1 MAAKVLVFAG
11 SSRKDSFN
19 KKLARIAERHARE
32 AGGEVTHIDLAD
44 FPMPIYDGDLEAE
57 HGVPEYGRKL
67 RRLFLEHD
75 ALIIASPEN
84 NSSVSSL
91 LKNTIDWVSRS
102 VGDGKGEASGLAPYR
117 GKLAGLMS
125 ASPAM
130 FGGTRGLPH
139 LRQILAGLGVTVLGA
154 QVSIPHADH
163 AFAADGSLADPQHD
177 RIVATLA
184 QAVVDTAGK
193 LREAPDAPRIMQD
206 R

>member
-1 MAAKVLVFAG
+1 LAAKVLVLAG
-11 SSRKDSFN
+11 SSRTDSFN
-19 KKLARIAERHARE
+19 KKLARIAARHARE
-32 AGGEVTHIDLAD
+32 AGGEVTFIDLRD

-57 HGVPEYGRKL
+57 QGVPGNGRKL
-67 RRLFLEHD
+67 RAMFLEHD
-75 ALIIASPEN
+75 ALLIASPEN

-102 VGDGKGEASGLAPYR
+102 VGDGKGRNSGLAPYR
-117 GKLAGLMS
+117 GKLAGILS

-130 FGGTRGLPH
+130 FGGARGLPH
-139 LRQILAGLGVTVLGA
+139 LRQILSSLGVTVLGA

-163 AFAADGSLADPQHD
+163 AFNADGSLVDPQHD
-177 RIVATLA
+177 HVVAILA

-206 R
+206 G

>member
-1 MAAKVLVFAG
+1 MAARVLVFAG

-19 KKLARIAERHARE
+19 KKLARIAARHARE
-32 AGGEVTHIDLAD
+32 AGGEVTLIDLAD
-44 FPMPIYDGDLEAE
+44 YPMPIYDGDFEAE
-57 HGVPEYGRKL
+57 HGVPGNGREL

-102 VGDGKGEASGLAPYR
+102 VGDGKGENSGLGPYR
-117 GKLAGLMS
+117 GKLAGILS

-130 FGGTRGLPH
+130 FGGTRALPH
-139 LRQILAGLGVTVLGA
+139 LRQILSGLGVTVLGA
-154 QVSIPHADH
+154 QVSIPRADH
-163 AFAADGSLADPQHD
+163 AFTPDGALVDAQHD